1 MTTSTP
7 SADSFSIAR
16 LAGRADAWLPDT
28 KVLSQPQTTA
38 AKQRSGDAPPAE
50 VPPAEVP
57 PAEVPAAEVPAAEVP
72 PAEVPA
78 DRDRPEYCSD
88 PGRT

>member
-1 MTTSTP
+1 MPLTMTTSTP

-38 AKQRSGDAPPAE
+38 AKQRSGD
-50 VPPAEVP
+50 VPP
-57 PAEVPAAEVPAAEVP
+57 AEVP